1 MRHIFPL
8 NQLDLALALFTPVNS
23 SHSATIT
30 KAASGTEL
38 TS

>member
-8 NQLDLALALFTPVNS
+8 NQLALALFTPVNG

-38 TS
+38 TSEQ

>member
-1 MRHIFPL
+1 MTRAFFISPSG
-8 NQLDLALALFTPVNS
+8 DLVPVP
-23 SHSATIT
+23 TIT